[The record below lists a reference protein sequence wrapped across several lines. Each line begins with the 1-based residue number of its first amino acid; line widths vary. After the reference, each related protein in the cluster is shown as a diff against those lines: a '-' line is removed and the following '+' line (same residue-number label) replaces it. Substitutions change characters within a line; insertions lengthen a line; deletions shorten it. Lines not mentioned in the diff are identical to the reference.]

1 MVGCCSVSG
10 TPRDADPQ
18 RIEGAVAAD
27 AAAGRMREAA
37 ETAIRAYGPA
47 IFRYL
52 LALMRD
58 RATAEDVFGVFCED
72 LWRGLPG
79 FRWESSLKTWA
90 YKLAWHAAQRHRRS
104 DRKRTRRLATSEIS
118 AIAAEVRSSTAPH
131 ARTSAKDRLAAV
143 RRRLSLEEQ
152 TLLTLRIDRR
162 LSWDEVAEV
171 LSTAD
176 LAVDAAVLRKRF
188 ERLKDRLKVLMDRAG
203 PGS

>member
-1 MVGCCSVSG
+1 MRG
-10 TPRDADPQ
+10 TSPDAESQ
-18 RIEGAVAAD
+18 RIEFAVARD
-27 AAAGRMREAA
+27 AAAGRLREAA
-37 ETAIRAYGPA
+37 EAAIRTHGPA

-79 FRWESSLKTWA
+79 FRWQCSLKTWM
-90 YKLAWHAAQRHRRS
+90 YKLAWHAAQRHRRG
-104 DRKRTRRLATSEIS
+104 DRKRTRRLATSEVS

-131 ARTSAKDRLAAV
+131 ERTSAKDRLAAV
-143 RRRLSLEEQ
+143 RRRLTLEEQ

-162 LSWDEVAEV
+162 LPWEEVAEV

-176 LAVDAAVLRKRF
+176 VPVDAAILRKRF
-188 ERLKDRLKVLMDRAG
+188 ERLKARLKVLMDRPG